1 MGTVIVTGPGKSGG
15 SLLMQISTELGI
27 DTGFSK
33 GLAFKGNDAGGSY
46 EKSLRGSSIVKPIP
60 YLIKEPQMCADI
72 DLRIKRLNLDVEH
85 IYILLRRP
93 GPEACAL
100 EFMRRGT
107 GHPESFEETLRGT
120 DLKRVEKGMA
130 LRECQI
136 VNLVAEMDH
145 PHTLVSY
152 PRFADDLDYAFLKF
166 KFMWDKHGIT
176 KDKLKAVMDTVVDKK
191 LVKRAYDSH
200 PEWNRAKMREV
211 WNFRKHPV

>member
-1 MGTVIVTGPGKSGG
+1 MGNVIITGPGKSGG
-15 SLLMQISTELGI
+15 SLLMQLCTELGI

-33 GLAFKGNDAGGSY
+33 GLKFKNNDAGGNY

-72 DLRIKRLNLDVEH
+72 DLRIKRLRLDVHH

-100 EFMRRGT
+100 EFMRRGS
-107 GHPESFEETLRGT
+107 GNPHRFEETLRSE

-136 VNLVAEMDH
+136 VNLVAEMDY

-152 PRFADDLDYAFLKF
+152 PRFADDLDYTFLKV

-176 KDKLKAVMDTVVDKK
+176 KDQLEAVMDKVVDKK

-200 PEWNRAKMREV
+200 PEWTRAKMREV
-211 WNFRKHPV
+211 WNFKRHPV